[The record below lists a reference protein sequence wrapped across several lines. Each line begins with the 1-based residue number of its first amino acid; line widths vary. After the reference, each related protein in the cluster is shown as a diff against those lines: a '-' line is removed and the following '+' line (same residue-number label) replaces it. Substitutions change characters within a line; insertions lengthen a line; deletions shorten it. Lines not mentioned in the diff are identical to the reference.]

1 MGVANAIVDAV
12 ERHGKPMS
20 TAEIV
25 EEVSEYAESS
35 VRGELTPLVRQGELH
50 RLRQGWYE
58 PGDGQTANGTRVADT
73 QKPAPAEAE
82 AGEVAQQ
89 GPRDAIY
96 NVTASAGH
104 GSFEIGEEIVGHVS
118 GENALS
124 RRGREVFWIFV
135 RGDSMGKVIQKHTM
149 VPVVRFDPTRKEIT
163 VDDVYF
169 FRLEGAVQIKRLQ
182 RLKGQRIK
190 VISDNARYDSQII
203 ELDSSVDFEILGRVL
218 L

>member
-96 NVTASAGH
+96 NVTASA
-104 GSFEIGEEIVGHVS
+104 
-118 GENALS
+118 LS